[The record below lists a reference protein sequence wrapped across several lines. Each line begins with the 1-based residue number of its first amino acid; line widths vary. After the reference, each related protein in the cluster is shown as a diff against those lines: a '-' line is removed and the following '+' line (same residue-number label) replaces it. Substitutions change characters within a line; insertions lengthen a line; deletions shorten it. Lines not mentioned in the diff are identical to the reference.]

1 MGLNM
6 IVDNYANYGKCF
18 GYNKDEQFLFSLSYL
33 CAIDAFHDW
42 DVSLCDVNSRYDY
55 MMEYF
60 RIAQFTP
67 PIHLTQE
74 QFSHFIQL
82 YQADHKL
89 IGLYPFKEQTYIPS
103 DDYVTI
109 QWM

>member
-55 MMEYF
+55 MVEYF
-60 RIAQFTP
+60 RIAQSTP
-67 PIHLTQE
+67 PIHLTRE

-82 YQADHKL
+82 YHADH
-89 IGLYPFKEQTYIPS
+89 IILYSNPLNQTYIS
-103 DDYVTI
+103 SEDYVTI

>member
-18 GYNKDEQFLFSLSYL
+18 GYNKD
-33 CAIDAFHDW
+33 
-42 DVSLCDVNSRYDY
+42 
-55 MMEYF
+55 
-60 RIAQFTP
+60 
-67 PIHLTQE
+67 E

-103 DDYVTI
+103 EDYVTI

>member
-55 MMEYF
+55 MVEYF
-60 RIAQFTP
+60 RTAQFTP
-67 PIHLTQE
+67 PIHLTRE

-82 YQADHKL
+82 YHADH
-89 IGLYPFKEQTYIPS
+89 IILYPNPLNPTYIPS
-103 DDYVTI
+103 EDYVTI